1 MDFTLS
7 KEVEQVRAQIR
18 TFVNQEIIPLEL
30 DMSAYDEHEN
40 IEEGLLNK
48 LRDKARSLGLW
59 AISMPKEKG
68 GRDFDAVGMAAC
80 YEEMGRSIF
89 GPVVF
94 NAAAPDDGNMYVLNK
109 IGSLEQKNKW
119 LQPIIDGKV
128 RSSIAMTEPH
138 PGAGSDPAGMMN
150 TTATYTGNKWHI
162 KGKKWYTTGAEG
174 ASHFLLLARTS
185 DDSRRGLTAFMF
197 HKDQPGWRILRRIP
211 IMGPEEHGGHCELEF
226 DGLEIADED
235 RLLEIGHGLK
245 VVQIR
250 LGMARL
256 THCMRWLGMA
266 KRSLEISDQYIRERE
281 AFGSKLSERESI
293 QLLQGAAAKEVMIGR
308 LLVMNAAWKLDQGD
322 FAKSEVSAAKVHVA
336 DTLHQCI
343 DTSIQLCGSKG
354 YSKDLV
360 LEWMYRYAR
369 QARIVDGA
377 SEVHKMVL
385 SNSFQREGINFW
397 SWAHE

>member
-1 MDFTLS
+1 
-7 KEVEQVRAQIR
+7 
-18 TFVNQEIIPLEL
+18 
-30 DMSAYDEHEN
+30 
-40 IEEGLLNK
+40 
-48 LRDKARSLGLW
+48 
-59 AISMPKEKG
+59 
-68 GRDFDAVGMAAC
+68 
-80 YEEMGRSIF
+80 
-89 GPVVF
+89 
-94 NAAAPDDGNMYVLNK
+94 
-109 IGSLEQKNKW
+109 
-119 LQPIIDGKV
+119 
-128 RSSIAMTEPH
+128 MTEPH
-138 PGAGSDPAGMMN
+138 PGAGSDPAGMMR
-150 TTATYTGNKWHI
+150 TTAVKNGKTWHI
-162 KGKKWYTTGAEG
+162 KGRKWYTTGADG
-174 ASHFLLLARTS
+174 AAHFLLLARTS
-185 DDSRRGLTAFMF
+185 NDARRGLTAFMF

-211 IMGPEEHGGHCELEF
+211 IMVSEEHGGHCELEF

-235 RLLEIGHGLK
+235 RILDIGHGLK

-266 KRSLEISDQYIRERE
+266 KRALQISDDYVRERE
-281 AFGSKLSERESI
+281 AFGGKLRDRESI

-322 FAKSEVSAAKVHVA
+322 FARSEVSAAKIHVA

-354 YSKDLV
+354 YSKDTI

-385 SNSFQREGINFW
+385 SKAFQKEGIDFW
-397 SWAHE
+397 SWAHD